1 VISIKCEAT
10 DTQQKQQNS
19 AVAIT
24 FTEIK
29 AEEEVS
35 CISLYPLLF
44 GFSNILCCQNT
55 FVLCYTHDCTQ
66 YTQLNMFQTSARAT
80 ETFPVLPFIATQLFP
95 YHMFCLPFP
104 LNCFH
109 STSYVC
115 ILCAFPGYVKIIPC
129 NFISTCLCSNT
140 QLWPI
145 LGVCNGKNGSSE
157 DICDGV
163 DKVSYTG

>member
-1 VISIKCEAT
+1 MYCFQDGSKVISIKHEAT
-10 DTQQKQQNS
+10 DTQQEQQNS

-24 FTEIK
+24 FPEIK

-35 CISLYPLLF
+35 CIYLYPLLS
-44 GFSNILCCQNT
+44 GFLNILGWQNT

-80 ETFPVLPFIATQLFP
+80 ETFHVLPFIATQLFP

-115 ILCAFPGYVKIIPC
+115 NLCAFPGCVKIIPC
-129 NFISTCLCSNT
+129 NCNSSCLCSNT
-140 QLWPI
+140 
-145 LGVCNGKNGSSE
+145 
-157 DICDGV
+157 
-163 DKVSYTG
+163 